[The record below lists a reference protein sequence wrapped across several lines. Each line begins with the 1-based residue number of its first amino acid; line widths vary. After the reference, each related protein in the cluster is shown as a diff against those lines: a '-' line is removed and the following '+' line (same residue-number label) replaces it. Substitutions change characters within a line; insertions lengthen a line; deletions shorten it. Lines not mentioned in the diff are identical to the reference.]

1 MTESPIDTHMR
12 LIATSPEYQERID
25 IYDAKFEEIKD
36 HFKRNNRN
44 TFSLLLCHDVIERR
58 IEELEDDEPESFPN
72 ELFELK
78 RFMEYLDL

>member
-1 MTESPIDTHMR
+1 MTESPVETHMR

-25 IYDAKFEEIKD
+25 IYDAKFEEIKN
-36 HFKRNNRN
+36 HFKRKNR
-44 TFSLLLCHDVIERR
+44 FSLLVCHDVIERR